1 MKCSFRANTDGQQC
15 FYQLEEGDCFLFF
28 RGNDD
33 PLIAVKIE
41 ETENGCNA
49 LNLEDNRVIYFNSC
63 DYVKKVN
70 AHIIITEG

>member
-1 MKCSFRANTDGQQC
+1 MKCSFQVSTNGQQS
-15 FYQLEEGDCFLFF
+15 FYHLEEGDCFLFF
-28 RGNDD
+28 RGSDD
-33 PLIAVKIE
+33 PLIAVKIK

-49 LNLEDNRVIYFNSC
+49 LDLEGNRVIHFNVC

>member
-1 MKCSFRANTDGQQC
+1 MKCSFRVSTDGQQR

-33 PLIAVKIE
+33 PLIAIKIE

-49 LNLEDNRVIYFNSC
+49 LDLEGNRVIRFNDC
-63 DYVKKVN
+63 DYVKLVD
-70 AHIIITEG
+70 AHIVITEG